1 MINLIRNT
9 GVEEVA
15 TTAESP
21 KPADIE
27 IQKPLPNPPEVIKA
41 IYATSWSAGSES
53 KLKYLINLIKE
64 TELNA
69 IVIDVK
75 DYSGYVTYN
84 TELALPQKY
93 NAVDLRIPK
102 LNALIKRLHDE
113 GIYVIGRI
121 SVFQD
126 QHLPLAR
133 PELALHSKSK
143 LFDEYG
149 WKPGSENSTSSLEAN
164 KIYGR
169 VSTTWKDN
177 KGLMWLDAASK
188 EAWDYNIAIAKE
200 ILDRGF
206 DEANFDYV
214 RFASDGN
221 LNDVQYPFWDEKILK
236 TRVIRDFFK
245 YLHDQ
250 LWGYKISADLFGL
263 VTVNTDGLGIG
274 QHLEYAIPYFDAIAP
289 MVYPSHYFKGFI
301 GYDNPATAPYEVIKY
316 SMDRAVQR
324 LESFKVYASTT
335 PSNVKFRPWI
345 QDFNLGAT
353 YDAEKV
359 KAEIRAWEDAAT
371 NTPDLFGGW
380 MIWNPSNVYTRQAL
394 RPEQLTT
401 NN

>member
-1 MINLIRNT
+1 MKRWLVLVCVASLIFAGLFLFLQKSNVINLIRNT
-9 GVEEVA
+9 GVAEVT

-27 IQKPLPNPPEVIKA
+27 IQKPLPNPPEVIKG
-41 IYATSWSAGSES
+41 IYATSWSAGSEN

-84 TELALPQKY
+84 TELELPKKY
-93 NAVDLRIPK
+93 NAVDFRIPK
-102 LNALIKRLHDE
+102 LNALVKRLHDE

-126 QHLPLAR
+126 QQLAKAR
-133 PELALHSKSK
+133 PELALMSS
-143 LFDEYG
+143 
-149 WKPGSENSTSSLEAN
+149 STQA
-164 KIYGR
+164 
-169 VSTTWKDN
+169 VWKDN
-177 KGLMWLDAASK
+177 KGLMWIDAASK
-188 EAWDYNIAIAKE
+188 EVWDYNIAIAKE

-221 LNDVQYPFWDEKILK
+221 LDDIKYPFWDEKTLK
-236 TRVIRDFFK
+236 TRIIRDFFK
-245 YLHDQ
+245 YLRDQ

-345 QDFNLGAT
+345 QDFNLGAN

-371 NTPDLFGGW
+371 NTPELFGGW
-380 MIWNPSNVYTRQAL
+380 MIWNPSNVYTRDAL
-394 RPEQLTT
+394 RTSDK
-401 NN
+401 